1 MTNEQLKL
9 AADLRELHAHSTP
22 GKWQK
27 GATTHETVS
36 KLSEGGYPY
45 RIAEFRHADDA
56 AFCDAVH
63 EHLPTILAALAA
75 PPAGISPAPLAGSE
89 WISID
94 ERLPEHEAEVLVTG
108 FEGND
113 PSKPRWTQIAHFHK
127 EGSFYDHDTGEAFY
141 PPTHWQPLPAAPRAA
156 LSQGDVSGEG
166 EGS

>member
-1 MTNEQLKL
+1 LDEPAQ
-9 AADLRELHAHSTP
+9 AAAVPEAVEPSEYLRGYME
-22 GKWQK
+22 GKR
-27 GATTHETVS
+27 E
-36 KLSEGGYPY
+36 
-45 RIAEFRHADDA
+45 
-56 AFCDAVH
+56 
-63 EHLPTILAALAA
+63 AA

-141 PPTHWQPLPAAPRAA
+141 PPTHWMPLPAAPRAA